1 MMKSMKSL
9 TMKQRL
15 KVCAIM
21 LWRVLFE
28 LCVDIPVG
36 TVMYLVLFAMTAF
49 SMLRLA
55 ILDRDSIGDEWEI
68 DKGIVSNALRGSR
81 AGLKRRFDVKLLVN
95 QILEK
100 EFPDEEEP

>member
-1 MMKSMKSL
+1 MKSMKSL

-21 LWRVLFE
+21 LWRVLLE
-28 LCVDIPVG
+28 LCFDLPVG
-36 TVMYLVLFAMTAF
+36 AIMYLILFAMIAF
-49 SMLRLA
+49 NMLRLA
-55 ILDRDSIGDEWEI
+55 IFDRDSIGDEWEI
-68 DKGIVSNALRGSR
+68 YKDIVSNALRKAR

>member
-1 MMKSMKSL
+1 MKSMKSL

-36 TVMYLVLFAMTAF
+36 TILLFVGSVITLGRAIFNREDTGDLLEEAK
-49 SMLRLA
+49 SAISSTLRA
-55 ILDRDSIGDEWEI
+55 TCADI
-68 DKGIVSNALRGSR
+68 KC
-81 AGLKRRFDVKLLVN
+81 RFDVKLLVD
-95 QILEK
+95 QILEN

>member
-1 MMKSMKSL
+1 MKSMKSL

-21 LWRVLFE
+21 LWRVLWE
-28 LCVDIPVG
+28 LCFDLPVG
-36 TVMYLVLFAMTAF
+36 
-49 SMLRLA
+49 A
-55 ILDRDSIGDEWEI
+55 ILLSVGLVFIAVTI
-68 DKGIVSNALRGSR
+68 LYNAIFHRYDISDILEEYKSTIISELRTAR
-81 AGLKRRFDVKLLVN
+81 ADLKRRFDVKLLVN

>member
-1 MMKSMKSL
+1 MKSMKIL

-21 LWRVLFE
+21 LWRVLWE
-28 LCVDIPVG
+28 LCIDLPIG
-36 TVMYLVLFAMTAF
+36 TVMYLILFAMIAF
-49 SMLRLA
+49 NMLRLA
-55 ILDRDSIGDEWEI
+55 IFDRDSIGDEWEI
-68 DKGIVSNALRGSR
+68 DKDIVSNALRKSR
-81 AGLKRRFDVKLLVN
+81 AGLKRRFDFKVLVD

>member
-1 MMKSMKSL
+1 MKSMKSL

-36 TVMYLVLFAMTAF
+36 TIMYLILFAMTAF
-49 SMLRLA
+49 NMLRLA
-55 ILDRDSIGDEWEI
+55 RFDRDSIGDEWEI
-68 DKGIVSNALRGSR
+68 DKGIVSNALRGSL
-81 AGLKRRFDVKLLVN
+81 ADLKRRFDVKLLVD

>member
-1 MMKSMKSL
+1 MKSMKSL

-21 LWRVLFE
+21 LWRVLWE
-28 LCVDIPVG
+28 LCIDLPIG
-36 TVMYLVLFAMTAF
+36 TVMYLILFAITAF
-49 SMLRLA
+49 NMLRLA
-55 ILDRDSIGDEWEI
+55 IFDRDSIGDEWKI
-68 DKGIVSNALRGSR
+68 DKDIVSNALLETR

>member
-1 MMKSMKSL
+1 MKSMKSL

-21 LWRVLFE
+21 LWRVLWE
-28 LCVDIPVG
+28 LCIDLPIG
-36 TVMYLVLFAMTAF
+36 TVMYLILFAMTAF
-49 SMLRLA
+49 NMLRLA
-55 ILDRDSIGDEWEI
+55 IFDRDSIGDEWEI
-68 DKGIVSNALRGSR
+68 DKDIVSNALRKSR
-81 AGLKRRFDVKLLVN
+81 AGLKRRFDAKLLVN

>member
-1 MMKSMKSL
+1 MKSMKSL

-36 TVMYLVLFAMTAF
+36 TIMHLILFAMTAF
-49 SMLRLA
+49 NMLRLA
-55 ILDRDSIGDEWEI
+55 IFDRDSIGDEWEI
-68 DKGIVSNALRGSR
+68 DKDIVGDALRKSR
-81 AGLKRRFDVKLLVN
+81 AGLKRIFDVKLLVN

>member
-1 MMKSMKSL
+1 MKSMKSL

-36 TVMYLVLFAMTAF
+36 TIMYLVLFATTAF
-49 SMLRLA
+49 NMLR
-55 ILDRDSIGDEWEI
+55 ITISIG
-68 DKGIVSNALRGSR
+68 KGMVSNSLRGAR
-81 AGLKRRFDVKLLVN
+81 ADLKRRFDVKLLVD

>member
-1 MMKSMKSL
+1 MKSMKSL

-28 LCVDIPVG
+28 LCIDLPVG
-36 TVMYLVLFAMTAF
+36 TIMYLVLFAMIAF
-49 SMLRLA
+49 NMLRIA
-55 ILDRDSIGDEWEI
+55 IFDRDSIGDEWEI
-68 DKGIVSNALRGSR
+68 DKDTVSKSLRKAR
-81 AGLKRRFDVKLLVN
+81 AGFKRSFSVKLLVN

>member
-1 MMKSMKSL
+1 MKSMKSL

-21 LWRVLFE
+21 LWRVLWE
-28 LCVDIPVG
+28 LCIDLPIG
-36 TVMYLVLFAMTAF
+36 TVMYLILFAMIAF
-49 SMLRLA
+49 NMLRLA
-55 ILDRDSIGDEWEI
+55 IFDRDSIGDEWEI
-68 DKGIVSNALRGSR
+68 DKDIVSNALRKVR

>member
-1 MMKSMKSL
+1 MKSMKSL

-21 LWRVLFE
+21 LWRALFE
-28 LCVDIPVG
+28 LCFDLPVG
-36 TVMYLVLFAMTAF
+36 TIMYLVLFAMTAF
-49 SMLRLA
+49 NMLQIA
-55 ILDRDSIGDEWEI
+55 IFDRDSIGDEWEI
-68 DKGIVSNALRGSR
+68 DKGIVGNALRKSR

>member
-1 MMKSMKSL
+1 MKSMKSL

-21 LWRVLFE
+21 LWRVLLE
-28 LCVDIPVG
+28 LCYDLPV
-36 TVMYLVLFAMTAF
+36 
-49 SMLRLA
+49 SA
-55 ILDRDSIGDEWEI
+55 ILWSVASVLTVVGILYAAIFNRDDVGDILEEY
-68 DKGIVSNALRGSR
+68 KSTVSSGLRTAR
-81 AGLKRRFDVKLLVN
+81 ENFKCLFDAKLLVN

>member
-1 MMKSMKSL
+1 MKSMKSL

-36 TVMYLVLFAMTAF
+36 TIMYLILFAMIAF

-55 ILDRDSIGDEWEI
+55 IFDRDSIGDEWEI
-68 DKGIVSNALRGSR
+68 DKGIVSNSLLGAR
-81 AGLKRRFDVKLLVN
+81 AGLKRRFDVKLLVD

>member
-1 MMKSMKSL
+1 MKSMKSL

-21 LWRVLFE
+21 LWRVLLE
-28 LCVDIPVG
+28 LCFDLPVG
-36 TVMYLVLFAMTAF
+36 
-49 SMLRLA
+49 A
-55 ILDRDSIGDEWEI
+55 ILWSVEPVLIAVVILGRAIFNREDIGDLLEEAKSAI
-68 DKGIVSNALRGSR
+68 SSTLRATC
-81 AGLKRRFDVKLLVN
+81 AGLKCQFDVKLLVD

>member
-1 MMKSMKSL
+1 MKSMKSL

-28 LCVDIPVG
+28 LCIDLPVG
-36 TVMYLVLFAMTAF
+36 TVMYLILFAMTAF
-49 SMLRLA
+49 NMLRLA
-55 ILDRDSIGDEWEI
+55 IFDRDSIGDEWEI
-68 DKGIVSNALRGSR
+68 DKDIVSNALRKSR
-81 AGLKRRFDVKLLVN
+81 ADLKRRFDVKLLVN

>member
-1 MMKSMKSL
+1 MKSMKSL

-21 LWRVLFE
+21 LWRVLWE
-28 LCVDIPVG
+28 LCIDLPIG
-36 TVMYLVLFAMTAF
+36 TVMYLILFAMTAF
-49 SMLRLA
+49 NMLRLA
-55 ILDRDSIGDEWEI
+55 IFDRDSIGDEWEI
-68 DKGIVSNALRGSR
+68 DKDIVSNALRKSR
-81 AGLKRRFDVKLLVN
+81 AGLKRRFSVKLLVN

>member
-1 MMKSMKSL
+1 MKSMMSL
-9 TMKQRL
+9 TTKQRL

-36 TVMYLVLFAMTAF
+36 IVVYLVLFVVVAF
-49 SMLRLA
+49 NMLRIA
-55 ILDRDSIGDEWEI
+55 IFDREGIDDDWEI
-68 DKGIVSNALRGSR
+68 HKGIVCSSLRNSW
-81 AGLKRRFDVKLLVN
+81 ANLKRTFDVRLLVN

-100 EFPDEEEP
+100 EFLDEEEP

>member
-1 MMKSMKSL
+1 MKSMKSL

-28 LCVDIPVG
+28 LCIDIPVG
-36 TVMYLVLFAMTAF
+36 
-49 SMLRLA
+49 A
-55 ILDRDSIGDEWEI
+55 ILWSVGSVLIVVSILYAAIFNRDDVGGILEEC
-68 DKGIVSNALRGSR
+68 KGTISSALRTAC

-100 EFPDEEEP
+100 EIPDEEEP

>member
-1 MMKSMKSL
+1 MKSMKIL

-21 LWRVLFE
+21 LWRVLWE
-28 LCVDIPVG
+28 LCIDLPIG
-36 TVMYLVLFAMTAF
+36 TIMYLILFAMTAF
-49 SMLRLA
+49 NMLRLA
-55 ILDRDSIGDEWEI
+55 IFDRDSIGDEWEI
-68 DKGIVSNALRGSR
+68 DKDIVSNALRKSR

>member
-1 MMKSMKSL
+1 MKSMKSL

-28 LCVDIPVG
+28 LCIDLPGG
-36 TVMYLVLFAMTAF
+36 TIMYLVVFAMTAF
-49 SMLRLA
+49 NMLWLA
-55 ILDRDSIGDEWEI
+55 IFDRDSIGDKLEI
-68 DKGIVSNALRGSR
+68 NKGIINNSLHELLAD
-81 AGLKRRFDVKLLVN
+81 LKRTFSVKLLVN

>member
-1 MMKSMKSL
+1 MKSMKSL

-21 LWRVLFE
+21 FWRVLLE
-28 LCVDIPVG
+28 LCYDLPVG
-36 TVMYLVLFAMTAF
+36 
-49 SMLRLA
+49 A
-55 ILDRDSIGDEWEI
+55 ILWSVASVLIVVSILYAAIFNRDDVGDILEEY
-68 DKGIVSNALRGSR
+68 KSTVSSGLRTVC
-81 AGLKRRFDVKLLVN
+81 AVLKRRFDVKLLVD

>member
-1 MMKSMKSL
+1 MKSMKSL

-36 TVMYLVLFAMTAF
+36 TIMYLILFAMTAF
-49 SMLRLA
+49 NMLRLA
-55 ILDRDSIGDEWEI
+55 IFDRDNIGDEWEI
-68 DKGIVSNALRGSR
+68 DKDIVSKSLRKAR

>member
-1 MMKSMKSL
+1 MKSMKSL

-15 KVCAIM
+15 TVCAIM

-28 LCVDIPVG
+28 LCVDIPAG

-49 SMLRLA
+49 NMLRLA
-55 ILDRDSIGDEWEI
+55 TFDRDSIGDEWEI
-68 DKGIVSNALRGSR
+68 DKGIVSNALRKSR

>member
-1 MMKSMKSL
+1 MKSMKSL

-21 LWRVLFE
+21 LLRVLFE
-28 LCVDIPVG
+28 LCIDLPGG
-36 TVMYLVLFAMTAF
+36 TIMYLVVFAMTAF
-49 SMLRLA
+49 DMLCLA
-55 ILDRDSIGDEWEI
+55 IFDRDSIGDKWEI
-68 DKGIVSNALRGSR
+68 NKGIINNSLHELLAD
-81 AGLKRRFDVKLLVN
+81 LKRTFSVKLLVN

>member
-1 MMKSMKSL
+1 MKSMKSL

-28 LCVDIPVG
+28 LCVDTPIGVAADLILF
-36 TVMYLVLFAMTAF
+36 VVLALR
-49 SMLRLA
+49 MLYGA
-55 ILDRDSIGDEWEI
+55 IFDRASFGEDWEAVT
-68 DKGIVSNALRGSR
+68 GIVSNGFREICANV
-81 AGLKRRFDVKLLVN
+81 KRRFSVKLLVN

>member
-1 MMKSMKSL
+1 MKSMKSL

-28 LCVDIPVG
+28 LGVDIPIG
-36 TVMYLVLFAMTAF
+36 TILYLVLFAMIAF
-49 SMLRLA
+49 NMLWLA
-55 ILDRDSIGDEWEI
+55 ILDRDRIGDEWEI
-68 DKGIVSNALRGSR
+68 DKGIVSNALRGAR

-100 EFPDEEEP
+100 EFPDEEKP

>member
-1 MMKSMKSL
+1 MKSMKSL

-28 LCVDIPVG
+28 LCIDLPVG
-36 TVMYLVLFAMTAF
+36 TIMYLVLFATTAF
-49 SMLRLA
+49 NMLRIT
-55 ILDRDSIGDEWEI
+55 ILIG
-68 DKGIVSNALRGSR
+68 KGIVSNSLRGAR
-81 AGLKRRFDVKLLVN
+81 ADLKRRFDVKLLVD

>member
-1 MMKSMKSL
+1 MKSMKSL

-21 LWRVLFE
+21 LWRVLWE
-28 LCVDIPVG
+28 LCLDLPVG
-36 TVMYLVLFAMTAF
+36 TVGYLILFAMVAF
-49 SMLRLA
+49 NMLRLA
-55 ILDRDSIGDEWEI
+55 IFDRDSIGDEWEI
-68 DKGIVSNALRGSR
+68 DKGIVSDALRKLR
-81 AGLKRRFDVKLLVN
+81 AGLKRRFSVKLLVN

>member
-1 MMKSMKSL
+1 MKSMKSL

-28 LCVDIPVG
+28 LCIDIPIG
-36 TVMYLVLFAMTAF
+36 TVIYLILFAMIAF
-49 SMLRLA
+49 NMLRLA
-55 ILDRDSIGDEWEI
+55 IFDRDSIGDEWEI
-68 DKGIVSNALRGSR
+68 DKDIVSNALRKVR
-81 AGLKRRFDVKLLVN
+81 AGLKRGFDVKLLVN